1 MSKRELIA
9 MAEQYK
15 KNEKDCGRFGKAFE
29 CFDKVANNVTRT
41 HRVTSNQKPFDFQK
55 KGVKIESK
63 TRCGVIGTIDK
74 NGNISFAK
82 TLKADIIH
90 YSPSANL
97 EDVYTLTSEDFIKV
111 IEYCGLVKVNQ
122 SRGTVNI
129 QTFYT
134 SKKREAQFR
143 AMLEAFSIE

>member
-1 MSKRELIA
+1 MSKKALLT
-9 MAEQYK
+9 MAESYK
-15 KNEKDCGRFGKAFE
+15 ENEKDCGRFGKAFE
-29 CFDKVANNVTRT
+29 CYDKIVNKVTRT
-41 HRVTSNQKPFDFQK
+41 NRVTSNQKSFDFQK

-90 YSPSANL
+90 YSPTADV
-97 EDVYTLTSEDFIKV
+97 EDVYTLTSKDFIKV

-143 AMLEAFSIE
+143 AMLKAFSIE